1 VLKAKYLRYN
11 DIWNFP
17 WLFRDRTVAFEEDFF
32 ERSLD
37 FFSKSKIPCNLKQE
51 EEPRLLNRLF
61 YVLEYIEYNVTVMET
76 WHDVT
81 RAWRGVPQA
90 WSDVKKFVTPLHGE
104 TT

>member
-1 VLKAKYLRYN
+1 M
-11 DIWNFP
+11 IFET
-17 WLFRDRTVAFEEDFF
+17 FRDCSVTVQWLSKKIFK
-32 ERSLD
+32 RSLD

-76 WHDVT
+76 WYDVT

-90 WSDVKKFVTPLHGE
+90 WRDVKKFVTPLHGE